1 MCFAPVRRGHGW
13 SFHTPFVCSVAQ
25 VHSKVMVCSHQ
36 ILHQT
41 NNNNCY
47 YYRGKKNI
55 LERKK
60 KSLSL
65 SLDKRTGYIRGR
77 VTQART
83 QRSRQRSALAAAPCY
98 KLRMARD
105 CSDSKLQSRLNACM
119 YRRTVRCRSRTLPET
134 RPVRA
139 CTDACGRPWP

>member
-1 MCFAPVRRGHGW
+1 VCFAPVRRGHGW
-13 SFHTPFVCSVAQ
+13 SLHTRFVCSVAQ

-83 QRSRQRSALAAAPCY
+83 QRSRQRSALAG
-98 KLRMARD
+98 
-105 CSDSKLQSRLNACM
+105 
-119 YRRTVRCRSRTLPET
+119 RCTLL
-134 RPVRA
+134 
-139 CTDACGRPWP
+139 